1 MYVEYILDH
10 IWLKLLQALTTM
22 LEERTTGSNLTRK
35 ATLLMAEV
43 MQMANRVLPLNM
55 AANIQ
60 VLSLSV
66 EKSSQQIIQG

>member
-1 MYVEYILDH
+1 MEYLLEH

-66 EKSSQQIIQG
+66 AKSSQQIIQG

>member
-1 MYVEYILDH
+1 
-10 IWLKLLQALTTM
+10 M

-35 ATLLMAEV
+35 AILLMAEV

-60 VLSLSV
+60 VSYLAA
-66 EKSSQQIIQG
+66 EKSPQ